1 MILNLDVQNTEILA
15 ILNNAANMNLRDNVD
30 TKSRGF
36 EHDEYDIISQYAI
49 SKSYLNERMKND
61 SSRIAYATNSIIG
74 ETTGGKYLLDSLLPI
89 LNYETFYTSGYDPKG
104 FVGWHSDTDIFG
116 YYIMLS
122 YSESGDGLFR
132 YFSGSD
138 IITLQDN
145 KGWMVR
151 MMTLGSTK
159 DDAVWHCASTNCPRY
174 TFLLHF
180 NDKEKYNKAVK
191 IIQDKA

>member
-15 ILNNAANMNLRDNVD
+15 ILNSAANMNLRDNAD

-36 EHDEYDIISQYAI
+36 EHDEYDIISQYAV